1 MKIERQYDRNG
12 RELRSMRKSV
22 GVIYRVTCVPTGRV
36 YIGKTTQVNPLHR
49 WQAHL
54 ADARQGSMRGFQV
67 SIREYGPENFVF
79 EVIASALSRDHL
91 DALELDVIAQYDA
104 DASGLNTEGPSA
116 WKKTTDKM
124 LIVQRSMFKAVQYAG
139 VDRVIET
146 LELLAAEEKSVRPW
160 KK

>member
-1 MKIERQYDRNG
+1 MKIERLYDVRG
-12 RELRSMRKSV
+12 REMRSMRKSC

-36 YIGKTTQVNPLHR
+36 YIGKTTQVNPMHR

-54 ADARQGSMRGFQV
+54 AEARQGSMRGFQV
-67 SIREYGPENFVF
+67 SIREHGPENFVF
-79 EVIASALSRDHL
+79 EVIASALSRGQL
-91 DALELDVIAQYDA
+91 DALEIDVIAQYDA

-139 VDRVIET
+139 VDAVIAA
-146 LELLAAEEKSVRPW
+146 LESLAAQGKASRP
-160 KK
+160 